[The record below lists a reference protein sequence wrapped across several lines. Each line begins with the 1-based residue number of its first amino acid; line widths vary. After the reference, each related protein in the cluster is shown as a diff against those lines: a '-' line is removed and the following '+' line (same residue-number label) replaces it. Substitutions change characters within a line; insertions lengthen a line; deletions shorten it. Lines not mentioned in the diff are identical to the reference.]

1 MISKKLEQALNK
13 HMSEELF
20 SAYLYFAMSAYF
32 QTASLDGFGSWMR
45 CQALEELSHT
55 SKFYGYILE
64 RGGKPELMKID
75 APKNSWDSS
84 LNVFE
89 EALSHEEKITSLIN
103 GLVDIAS
110 EEKDHATGIFLQW
123 FVTEQVEEEA
133 TSGKI
138 VDQLKLLASHP
149 GGIYMLDKELS
160 ARTANPDTLFPAVF
174 TAGQA

>member
-1 MISKKLEQALNK
+1 MISEKLEQALNK

-32 QTASLDGFGSWMR
+32 QTVSLDGFGNWMR

-55 SKFYGYILE
+55 SKFYGFIIE
-64 RGGKPELMKID
+64 RGGKPELMKIE
-75 APKNSWDSS
+75 APKSSWESP

-89 EALSHEEKITSLIN
+89 EALAHEEKITSLIN
-103 GLVDIAS
+103 GLVDIAA

-133 TSGKI
+133 TAGKI
-138 VDQLKLLASHP
+138 VDQLKLLESHP
-149 GGIYMLDKELS
+149 GGVYMLDKELS
-160 ARTANPDTLFPAVF
+160 SRTADPNVLFPGVF
-174 TAGQA
+174 AAGQA

>member
-1 MISKKLEQALNK
+1 MISEKLEQALNK

-32 QTASLDGFGSWMR
+32 QTVSLDGFGNWMR

-55 SKFYGYILE
+55 SKFYGFIIE
-64 RGGKPELMKID
+64 RGGKPELMKIE
-75 APKNSWDSS
+75 APKNSWESP

-89 EALSHEEKITSLIN
+89 EALAHEEKITSLIN
-103 GLVDIAS
+103 GLVDIAA

-133 TSGKI
+133 TAGKI
-138 VDQLKLLASHP
+138 VGQLKLLESHP
-149 GGIYMLDKELS
+149 GGVYMLDKELD
-160 ARTANPDTLFPAVF
+160 ARAVNPDALFPGVF
-174 TAGQA
+174 TAAI